1 MLYRGGF
8 HVLGE
13 HTGGTGEVP
22 LCLRQEEKVLDGLIL
37 RWSCSVIEALS
48 TCGKKVRGG
57 GGPQREGVSGWR
69 IHRRDSESRSPS
81 DAQLPFVTS
90 EGHGVEPATGGC
102 AQGRDQAGTTHPAA
116 CLLPSIRVWR
126 YLGSMAGRG
135 SAPEPRCPESYAGL
149 YHLGRVIAHPAGLA
163 PASPELADAV

>member
-1 MLYRGGF
+1 M
-8 HVLGE
+8 LGE

-22 LCLRQEEKVLDGLIL
+22 LCLRQEEKVLDRGRSYAGPAQSSKRFPSAERRCGWAGWWGGATTKRGSIRLENSPEGL
-37 RWSCSVIEALS
+37 A
-48 TCGKKVRGG
+48 
-57 GGPQREGVSGWR
+57 
-69 IHRRDSESRSPS
+69 ESRSPS

-102 AQGRDQAGTTHPAA
+102 ARGRDQEGTTHPAA

-163 PASPELADAV
+163 PASPELADAL